1 MFLAFLNSPSLT
13 FEIFPFIF
21 LITTQIFF
29 LKIFK
34 NKEIEILKYSGFKNT
49 KIIFILGILSFVAG
63 LIVTL
68 FFYHF
73 SSNLKNFYL
82 ELKSPH
88 TNDGK
93 YLAVVTKNGLWIK
106 DKINENVL
114 IINSS
119 EINENYLINNL
130 ITEFDKDFKALR
142 NIQSEKI
149 DISSEEW
156 KILIQKYIEIII
168 MKLMM

>member
-1 MFLAFLNSPSLT
+1 M
-13 FEIFPFIF
+13 
-21 LITTQIFF
+21 
-29 LKIFK
+29 
-34 NKEIEILKYSGFKNT
+34 
-49 KIIFILGILSFVAG
+49 
-63 LIVTL
+63 
-68 FFYHF
+68 
-73 SSNLKNFYL
+73 

-130 ITEFDKDFKALR
+130 ITEFDKDFKAL
-142 NIQSEKI
+142 NIVK
-149 DISSEEW
+149 
-156 KILIQKYIEIII
+156 KLIQ
-168 MKLMM
+168 L

>member
-1 MFLAFLNSPSLT
+1 M
-13 FEIFPFIF
+13 
-21 LITTQIFF
+21 
-29 LKIFK
+29 
-34 NKEIEILKYSGFKNT
+34 
-49 KIIFILGILSFVAG
+49 
-63 LIVTL
+63 
-68 FFYHF
+68 
-73 SSNLKNFYL
+73 
-82 ELKSPH
+82 
-88 TNDGK
+88 D
-93 YLAVVTKNGLWIK
+93 K

-142 NIQSEKI
+142 NIQRKI